1 VTSGRVKAA
10 VAALLMAL
18 AFAGAYGWRPQHHLA
33 DSLPKLDLEVLF
45 PMSFGEWVVDD
56 RMPVQLVA
64 PDVQAM
70 LKKIYS
76 QTLSRSYVNRVNGE
90 RVMLSVAYGGD
101 QADATRAHRPE
112 VCYPAQGFQIFG
124 DQKGSAGSPEHRFRV
139 RQLLAKLGGR
149 VEPITYWIV
158 VGKHIALSG
167 TEQKLAQLSY
177 STRGIIPDG
186 MLVRVSTIDANTAR
200 AYQLQGEFIAQ
211 ITLSMP
217 RAARERVIGG
227 AGGTGG

>member
-1 VTSGRVKAA
+1 MKTAQIKAV
-10 VAALLMAL
+10 VALVLMVIS
-18 AFAGAYGWRPQHHLA
+18 FAGAQAWRPQRHLT
-33 DSLPKLDLEVLF
+33 DSLPKMDLEVLF
-45 PMSFGEWVVDD
+45 PKSFDDWVVDD
-56 RMPVQLVA
+56 RMPVQLIA

-70 LKKIYS
+70 LNKIYS

-139 RQLLAKLGGR
+139 RQLLAKMGGR

-177 STRGIIPDG
+177 STRGVIPDG
-186 MLVRVSTIDANTAR
+186 MLVRVSSIDNNTEH

-211 ITLSMP
+211 MTRSMP
-217 RAARERVIGG
+217 PAARERAI
-227 AGGTGG
+227 GGTGG